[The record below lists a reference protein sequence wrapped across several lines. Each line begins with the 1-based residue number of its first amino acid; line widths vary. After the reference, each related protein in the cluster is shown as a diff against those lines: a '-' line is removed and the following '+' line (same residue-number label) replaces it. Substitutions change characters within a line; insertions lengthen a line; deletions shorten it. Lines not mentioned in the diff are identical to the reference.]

1 MGKLCSYE
9 RDGCKSGHA
18 KGLEFKEVTY
28 AKSRG
33 QAAGLALL
41 CIKLNTIVWIVIIC
55 ARLVLVYRQLH
66 QTFLLSV
73 LHLY

>member
-9 RDGCKSGHA
+9 CDGCKSGHT
-18 KGLEFKEVTY
+18 KGLEFKGVTY

-55 ARLVLVYRQLH
+55 TRLALVYRQLH